1 MSEQEEKAKQV
12 LVVGGGIGGITAAL
26 ELASC
31 GVDVTMLEEGPSIG
45 GRMIQLDKTFPT
57 LDCSTCTLS
66 PKMVEVALQKKI
78 DLLSWAKPV
87 AVRKEGKGFVVT
99 ILKKSRFVDIKKCT
113 ACGSCWPG
121 CPVVMKSEF
130 NMGTGPRK
138 AIYIPFPQAIP
149 NKASID
155 KREDRLCKAAC
166 VDACPIHTNVLG
178 YLKHISEGRF
188 NDAYMLIRD
197 TNPFPSACGRVCYAP
212 CERVCNRGQMD
223 DPLAIRDLKRFAVDQ
238 FDLESLE
245 PPQVQKTGR
254 KVAVIGAGPAG
265 LACAHDCALEG
276 HDVTVFEAL
285 PEPGGMLRYAI
296 PEYRLPKA
304 ELRKEVG
311 YIEKLGVVIKCGVE
325 IGKDVTLE
333 DIKSEYEALFI
344 GTGAPKGMLLGVEGE
359 DLSGVIDGIRFLRAV
374 NSGETVS
381 TGKNVA
387 VVGGGNT
394 AVDCA
399 RTAKRVGGES
409 VTLIYRRTREEMPAA
424 DEEVEALLH
433 EGVEIQFLTNP
444 VRFHGENGMLS
455 GVECIRMELG
465 EPDESG
471 RRRPVAVKG
480 SEFKMPVDTV
490 ITALGQ
496 ATQISF
502 SSGLGVSTGKGDTIT
517 VDTTTGAT
525 NVEGVFA
532 GGDVTTGPAYVV
544 DAIAAGKK
552 AARSIGKYLKG
563 EEIAPENNAGKP
575 EQLSEAEL
583 KELSKR
589 VAEAT
594 RLSMPEEEIET
605 RIGNFS
611 EVALGYAPEDA
622 MKEASRCLAGQ
633 IVGCIQCGECEKR
646 CEVKA
651 VDYRMKDE
659 IVEMQF
665 DSIVLAPGFDL
676 YDATERKEYGYG
688 TLKGVVTGIE
698 FERMCSVTGPTGG
711 DILLNG
717 KTPKR
722 FYFIQCVGSRDRQSG
737 ARFCSRVCC
746 MYTAKHASIVKDR
759 IAGAEIYISYIDVR
773 AYGKNYEE
781 FYKSTQESGTYYIR
795 GIPGEVVQG
804 EDGLLVRVED
814 MLSGEMKEVEVDLVV
829 LATGVRPRKQTEEL
843 CSIMSVERDEYG
855 FIKVSA
861 IEPSRTNV
869 DGIFVCGMASGPKDV
884 PDTVASGGEAASR
897 CMEYIS
903 E

>member
-1 MSEQEEKAKQV
+1 MMTEQEEKAKRV

-87 AVRKEGKGFVVT
+87 AVKKDGKGFAVT
-99 ILKKSRFVDIKKCT
+99 ILKKSRYVDIKKCT

-155 KREDRLCKAAC
+155 KREDRPCKAAC

-178 YLKHISEGRF
+178 YVKHISEGRF

-304 ELRKEVG
+304 ELRKEIG
-311 YIEKLGVVIKCGVE
+311 YVEKLGVVIKCGVE
-325 IGKDVTLE
+325 IGKDTTLE
-333 DIKSEYEALFI
+333 DIKNEYEALFI

-359 DLSGVIDGIRFLRAV
+359 ELSGVIDGIRFLRAV
-374 NSGETVS
+374 NSGEAVS

-399 RTAKRVGGES
+399 RTAKRVG
-409 VTLIYRRTREEMPAA
+409 RR
-424 DEEVEALLH
+424 V
-433 EGVEIQFLTNP
+433 
-444 VRFHGENGMLS
+444 
-455 GVECIRMELG
+455 
-465 EPDESG
+465 
-471 RRRPVAVKG
+471 
-480 SEFKMPVDTV
+480 
-490 ITALGQ
+490 
-496 ATQISF
+496 
-502 SSGLGVSTGKGDTIT
+502 
-517 VDTTTGAT
+517 
-525 NVEGVFA
+525 
-532 GGDVTTGPAYVV
+532 
-544 DAIAAGKK
+544 
-552 AARSIGKYLKG
+552 
-563 EEIAPENNAGKP
+563 
-575 EQLSEAEL
+575 
-583 KELSKR
+583 
-589 VAEAT
+589 
-594 RLSMPEEEIET
+594 
-605 RIGNFS
+605 
-611 EVALGYAPEDA
+611 GYP
-622 MKEASRCLAGQ
+622 
-633 IVGCIQCGECEKR
+633 
-646 CEVKA
+646 
-651 VDYRMKDE
+651 
-659 IVEMQF
+659 
-665 DSIVLAPGFDL
+665 
-676 YDATERKEYGYG
+676 
-688 TLKGVVTGIE
+688 
-698 FERMCSVTGPTGG
+698 
-711 DILLNG
+711 
-717 KTPKR
+717 
-722 FYFIQCVGSRDRQSG
+722 
-737 ARFCSRVCC
+737 
-746 MYTAKHASIVKDR
+746 
-759 IAGAEIYISYIDVR
+759 YIPSY
-773 AYGKNYEE
+773 
-781 FYKSTQESGTYYIR
+781 
-795 GIPGEVVQG
+795 P
-804 EDGLLVRVED
+804 
-814 MLSGEMKEVEVDLVV
+814 
-829 LATGVRPRKQTEEL
+829 
-843 CSIMSVERDEYG
+843 
-855 FIKVSA
+855 
-861 IEPSRTNV
+861 
-869 DGIFVCGMASGPKDV
+869 
-884 PDTVASGGEAASR
+884 
-897 CMEYIS
+897 
-903 E
+903 